1 MVCSIVPLIRLKI
14 AIVRGNNLNPYEMQS
29 YGPLAARH
37 ELTGYAS
44 FMNKFETGG
53 IGFPIKRLHAAEEY
67 YRIFPSPA
75 RSLAYGLS
83 LRLGMNQRL
92 FGLEKELAD
101 KDIVHT
107 AETYTGYSYQ
117 AARVKRNYK
126 LVLTVWENIP
136 FLSTRQ
142 FRGFDGVPLLGEPL
156 RAGLTGNDRI
166 VAYVKERADILLAVT
181 EHARAALLME
191 GVPPE
196 KIRVR
201 PVGVDTERFKPA
213 PPDPGGIRKRLGVSE
228 GDFTALFIGR
238 LEKEKGIYDLVHA
251 ARRLAR
257 DPDMAHVR
265 LVLAGAG
272 PESGRIARL
281 IRSLG
286 VEKQVRLAGTFPY
299 GEVPG
304 LYNSADAFILPS
316 IPVPFWQ
323 EQFGMVLVEAMASGL
338 PVISTYSGSIPEVV
352 GDAGIL
358 VAPGDP
364 ASIVEG
370 IRRLAADGAYRKGL
384 GQRARHR
391 AVEAFGID
399 KAAAGIGS
407 IYDELAGT

>member
-1 MVCSIVPLIRLKI
+1 MVCSIVPLILVKI
-14 AIVRGNNLNPYEMQS
+14 AIVRGNNFNPFEMQS
-29 YGPLAARH
+29 YRPLAGTH

-44 FMNKFETGG
+44 FMNRFETGG

-67 YRIFPSPA
+67 YRFFPSPA

-83 LRLGMNQRL
+83 LRLGMNQRM
-92 FGLEKELAD
+92 FGLEKDLAD

-117 AARVKRNYK
+117 AARVKRKNK
-126 LVLTVWENIP
+126 LVLTIWENIP

-142 FRGFDGVPLLGEPL
+142 FRGFDSVPLVGEAL

-166 VAYVKERADILLAVT
+166 VAYVKERADILIAVT
-181 EHARAALLME
+181 GHARAALLME
-191 GVPPE
+191 GVPAE
-196 KIRVR
+196 KIRVQ

-213 PPDPGGIRKRLGVSE
+213 PPGPQIRKRLGVSD
-228 GDFTALFIGR
+228 GDFTVLFIGR
-238 LEKEKGIYDLVHA
+238 LEKEKGIYDLIHA
-251 ARRLAR
+251 ARLLSLDA
-257 DPDMAHVR
+257 DMAHVK
-265 LVLAGAG
+265 LVLAGTG

-299 GEVPG
+299 GQVPG

-338 PVISTYSGSIPEVV
+338 PVISTHSGSIPEVV
-352 GDAGIL
+352 GDTGIL
-358 VAPGDP
+358 VAPNDP
-364 ASIVEG
+364 VAVVEG
-370 IRRLAADGAYRKGL
+370 IRRLSADGAYRKWL
-384 GQRARHR
+384 GQKARQR
-391 AVEAFGID
+391 TVETFNVD
-399 KAAAGIGS
+399 KVAAGIEA
-407 IYDELAGT
+407 IYDELIGA